1 MFDKINWKNKNINRQ
16 ELYYTNSI
24 LVQKYDLAE
33 ELSRV
38 NLDPNYEF
46 DRKNHR
52 SFKGTQMELTPVNFK
67 RDKPMIIDDYSSI
80 PSFSRVEPIKSS
92 NKTLLWILACIKS
105 DLKVPSCSG
114 FQEITTDKNVDRAV
128 VGYMSQIAES
138 PTEIRDIYAEID
150 RAEKICVE
158 LGTEFIFIEAD
169 QAIYTKVLDAMFK
182 MRNDDNL
189 YAAHYILYLFKNWI
203 CSNSC

>member
-1 MFDKINWKNKNINRQ
+1 M
-16 ELYYTNSI
+16 
-24 LVQKYDLAE
+24 AE

-52 SFKGTQMELTPVNFK
+52 SFKSTQMELTPVNFK
-67 RDKPMIIDDYSSI
+67 RGKPMIIDDYLSI

-92 NKTLLWILACIKS
+92 NKTLLWILTCIKS

-150 RAEKICVE
+150 RTEKICVE
-158 LGTEFIFIEAD
+158 LGTEFIFIKAD

-182 MRNDDNL
+182 MRNDDKD
-189 YAAHYILYLFKNWI
+189 IFERI
-203 CSNSC
+203 IP

>member
-1 MFDKINWKNKNINRQ
+1 M
-16 ELYYTNSI
+16 

-46 DRKNHR
+46 HKKYHR
-52 SFKGTQMELTPVNFK
+52 SFKDTQMELTPVNFK
-67 RDKPMIIDDYSSI
+67 RGKPMIIDDYSST

-92 NKTLLWILACIKS
+92 SKTLLWILACMKS

-138 PTEIRDIYAEID
+138 PTEIRDICAEID
-150 RAEKICVE
+150 RTEKICVE
-158 LGTEFIFIEAD
+158 LGTELIFIEAD
-169 QAIYTKVLDAMFK
+169 QAICTKVLDAMFK
-182 MRNDDNL
+182 MRNDDKD
-189 YAAHYILYLFKNWI
+189 IFERI
-203 CSNSC
+203 IP